1 MNEKKTPHPVD
12 EFVGMRL
19 RWQRLRNK
27 VSQERLGESLGVTF
41 QQIQKYEKGSNRVSA
56 SRLWQ
61 ISEILGVPVSFFFE
75 GYEGT
80 MSGAA
85 GFSED
90 FEPALPIE
98 FLKSNE
104 GIKLIETFN
113 RITNPKKRKNALD
126 ILETLADE

>member
-1 MNEKKTPHPVD
+1 MNKKKSPHPVD

-61 ISEILGVPVSFFFE
+61 ISEMF
-75 GYEGT
+75 
-80 MSGAA
+80 GA
-85 GFSED
+85 
-90 FEPALPIE
+90 LV
-98 FLKSNE
+98 
-104 GIKLIETFN
+104 TW
-113 RITNPKKRKNALD
+113 
-126 ILETLADE
+126 

>member
-1 MNEKKTPHPVD
+1 MNKKKSPHPVD

-27 VSQERLGESLGVTF
+27 ISQERLGESLGVTF
-41 QQIQKYEKGSNRVSA
+41 QQVQKYEKGSNRVSA

-61 ISEILGVPVSFFFE
+61 ISEILGVPISFFFD
-75 GYEGT
+75 GYEGS
-80 MSGAA
+80 MPAAA

-90 FEPALPIE
+90 NEPALPIE

-104 GIKLIETFN
+104 GIKLFETFN

>member
-1 MNEKKTPHPVD
+1 M
-12 EFVGMRL
+12 
-19 RWQRLRNK
+19 
-27 VSQERLGESLGVTF
+27 
-41 QQIQKYEKGSNRVSA
+41 A
-56 SRLWQ
+56 
-61 ISEILGVPVSFFFE
+61 
-75 GYEGT
+75 
-80 MSGAA
+80 GAA

>member
-1 MNEKKTPHPVD
+1 MNQKKIPHPVD

-27 VSQERLGESLGVTF
+27 VSQERLGESLEVTF
-41 QQIQKYEKGSNRVSA
+41 QQIQKYEKGANRISA

-61 ISEILGVPVSFFFE
+61 ISQILGVPISFFFE

-90 FEPALPIE
+90 FETAMPIE